1 MGIVKV
7 DEGGGGGEADVTLS
21 AGGMWEET
29 HRQEY
34 KKALKNLFKKLFNN
48 KKDLLLLTGSKIN
61 NSVNT

>member
-34 KKALKNLFKKLFNN
+34 KKALKIYLKNCLITRKTFCF
-48 KKDLLLLTGSKIN
+48 
-61 NSVNT
+61 